1 MKKLVVFMVL
11 ISLLITSAFSATKS
25 STTTPSTGTV
35 EGSATYSAET
45 AAQYKYQTNDKN
57 RMVTIGSNG
66 EKFQGPVLVTSFGQ
80 STDGSMIEQVMK
92 RLKTVAYTYNPTA
105 TGADLAGIKTVV
117 IAVGNS
123 TKGLGAAGISQDQE
137 TQRAKEFMAAVKSA
151 GVDVICC
158 HIGGATRRG
167 ALSDAFADMVLPLSS
182 FIVVK
187 EDGNEDGKFTTFAT
201 SNNVPI
207 TLVYGSKDTVNAFKA
222 IF

>member
-1 MKKLVVFMVL
+1 MKRILLTMVM
-11 ISLLITSAFSATKS
+11 ISLLVIPVFAATKTS
-25 STTTPSTGTV
+25 TTPSTGTV
-35 EGSATYSAET
+35 EGAATYSQEV
-45 AAQYKYQTNDKN
+45 AAQYKYQTDSKN
-57 RMVTIGSNG
+57 RKVTIGSIT

-105 TGADLAGIKTVV
+105 TSADLGGVKTVV

-137 TQRAKEFMAAVKSA
+137 TARAKEFMAAAKKA
-151 GVDVICC
+151 GVKVICC

-182 FIVVK
+182 YILVK
-187 EDGNEDGKFTTFAT
+187 EDGNEDGKFTSFAAA
-201 SNNVPI
+201 NNIPI
-207 TLVYGSKDTVNAFKA
+207 TLVYGSKDTVDAFKQ

>member
-1 MKKLVVFMVL
+1 MKRILLTMVM
-11 ISLLITSAFSATKS
+11 ISLLVIPAFAATKTS
-25 STTTPSTGTV
+25 TTPSSGTV
-35 EGSATYSAET
+35 EGAATYSQEI
-45 AAQYKYQTNDKN
+45 AAQYKYQTDSKN
-57 RMVTIGSNG
+57 RKVTIGTIT

-105 TGADLAGIKTVV
+105 TSADLGGVKTVV

-137 TQRAKEFMAAVKSA
+137 TARAKEFMAAAKKA
-151 GVDVICC
+151 GVKVICC

-182 FIVVK
+182 YILVK
-187 EDGNEDGKFTTFAT
+187 EDGNEDGKFTSFAAA
-201 SNNVPI
+201 NNIPI
-207 TLVYGSKDTVNAFKA
+207 TLVYGSKDTVDAFKQ

>member
-1 MKKLVVFMVL
+1 MKRILLTMVM
-11 ISLLITSAFSATKS
+11 ISLLVIPVFAATKTS
-25 STTTPSTGTV
+25 TTPSTGTV
-35 EGSATYSAET
+35 EGAATYSQEI
-45 AAQYKYQTNDKN
+45 AAQYKYQTDSKN
-57 RMVTIGSNG
+57 RKVTIGTIT
-66 EKFQGPVLVTSFGQ
+66 EKFLGPVLVTSFGQ

-105 TGADLAGIKTVV
+105 TSADLGGVKTVV

-137 TQRAKEFMAAVKSA
+137 TARAKEFMAAAKKA
-151 GVDVICC
+151 GVKVICC

-182 FIVVK
+182 YILVK
-187 EDGNEDGKFTTFAT
+187 EDGNEDGKFTSFAAA
-201 SNNVPI
+201 NNIPI
-207 TLVYGSKDTVNAFKA
+207 TLVYGSKDTVDAFKQ

>member
-1 MKKLVVFMVL
+1 MKRILLTMVM
-11 ISLLITSAFSATKS
+11 ISLLVIPAFAATKTS
-25 STTTPSTGTV
+25 TTPSTGTV
-35 EGSATYSAET
+35 EGAATYSQEV
-45 AAQYKYQTNDKN
+45 AAQYKYQTDSKN
-57 RMVTIGSNG
+57 RKVTIGSIT

-105 TGADLAGIKTVV
+105 TSADLGGVKTVV

-137 TQRAKEFMAAVKSA
+137 TARAKEFMAAAKKA
-151 GVDVICC
+151 GVKVICC

-182 FIVVK
+182 YILVK
-187 EDGNEDGKFTTFAT
+187 EDGNEDGKFTSFAAA
-201 SNNVPI
+201 NNIPI
-207 TLVYGSKDTVNAFKA
+207 TID
-222 IF
+222 

>member
-1 MKKLVVFMVL
+1 MKRILLTMVM
-11 ISLLITSAFSATKS
+11 ISLLVIPAFAATKTS
-25 STTTPSTGTV
+25 TTPSTGTV
-35 EGSATYSAET
+35 EGAATYSQEV
-45 AAQYKYQTNDKN
+45 AAQYKYQTDSKN
-57 RMVTIGSNG
+57 RMVTIGTIT

-105 TGADLAGIKTVV
+105 TSADLGGVKTVV

-137 TQRAKEFMAAVKSA
+137 TARAKEFMAAAKKA
-151 GVDVICC
+151 GVKVICC

-182 FIVVK
+182 YLLVK
-187 EDGNEDGKFTTFAT
+187 EDGNEDGKFTSFAAA
-201 SNNVPI
+201 NNIPI
-207 TLVYGSKDTVNAFKA
+207 TLVYGSKDTVDAFKQ

>member
-1 MKKLVVFMVL
+1 MKRILLTMVM
-11 ISLLITSAFSATKS
+11 ISLLVIPVFAATKTS
-25 STTTPSTGTV
+25 TTPSTGTV
-35 EGSATYSAET
+35 EGAATYSQEV
-45 AAQYKYQTNDKN
+45 AAQYKYQTDSKN
-57 RMVTIGSNG
+57 RKVTIGSIT

-105 TGADLAGIKTVV
+105 TSADLGGVKTVV

-137 TQRAKEFMAAVKSA
+137 TARAKEFMAAVKKA
-151 GVDVICC
+151 GVKVICC

-182 FIVVK
+182 YILVK
-187 EDGNEDGKFTTFAT
+187 EDGNEDGKFTSFAAA
-201 SNNVPI
+201 NNIPI
-207 TLVYGSKDTVNAFKA
+207 TLVYGSKDTVDAFKQ

>member
-1 MKKLVVFMVL
+1 MKRILLTMVM
-11 ISLLITSAFSATKS
+11 ISLLVIPAFAATKTS
-25 STTTPSTGTV
+25 TTPSTGTV
-35 EGSATYSAET
+35 EGAATYSQEV
-45 AAQYKYQTNDKN
+45 AAQYKYQTDSKN
-57 RMVTIGSNG
+57 RMVTIGTIT

-105 TGADLAGIKTVV
+105 TSADLGGVKTVV

-137 TQRAKEFMAAVKSA
+137 TARAKEFMAAAKKA
-151 GVDVICC
+151 GVKVICC

-182 FIVVK
+182 YILVK
-187 EDGNEDGKFTTFAT
+187 EDGNEDGKFTSFAVA
-201 SNNVPI
+201 NNIPI
-207 TLVYGSKDTVNAFKA
+207 TLVYGSKDTVDAFKQ

>member
-1 MKKLVVFMVL
+1 MKRILLTMVM
-11 ISLLITSAFSATKS
+11 ISLLVIPAFAATKTS
-25 STTTPSTGTV
+25 TTPSTGTV
-35 EGSATYSAET
+35 EGAATYSQEV
-45 AAQYKYQTNDKN
+45 AAQYKYQTDSKN
-57 RMVTIGSNG
+57 RMVTIGTIT

-105 TGADLAGIKTVV
+105 TSADLGGVKTVV

-137 TQRAKEFMAAVKSA
+137 TARAKEFMASAKKA
-151 GVDVICC
+151 GVKVICC

-182 FIVVK
+182 YILVK
-187 EDGNEDGKFTTFAT
+187 EDGNEDGKFTSFAAA
-201 SNNVPI
+201 NNIPI
-207 TLVYGSKDTVNAFKA
+207 TLVYGSKDTVDAFKQ

>member
-1 MKKLVVFMVL
+1 
-11 ISLLITSAFSATKS
+11 
-25 STTTPSTGTV
+25 
-35 EGSATYSAET
+35 
-45 AAQYKYQTNDKN
+45 
-57 RMVTIGSNG
+57 MVTIGTIT

-105 TGADLAGIKTVV
+105 TSADLGGVKTVV

-137 TQRAKEFMAAVKSA
+137 TARAKEFMAAAKKA
-151 GVDVICC
+151 GVKVICC

-182 FIVVK
+182 YILVK
-187 EDGNEDGKFTTFAT
+187 EDGNEDGKFTSFAAA
-201 SNNVPI
+201 NNIPI
-207 TLVYGSKDTVNAFKA
+207 TLVYGSKDTVDAFKQ

>member
-1 MKKLVVFMVL
+1 MKRILLTMVM
-11 ISLLITSAFSATKS
+11 ISLLVIPVFAATKTS
-25 STTTPSTGTV
+25 TTPSTGTV
-35 EGSATYSAET
+35 EGAATYSQEI
-45 AAQYKYQTNDKN
+45 AAQYKYQTDSKN
-57 RMVTIGSNG
+57 RKVTIGSIT

-105 TGADLAGIKTVV
+105 TSADLGGVKTVV

-137 TQRAKEFMAAVKSA
+137 TARAKEFMAAAKKA
-151 GVDVICC
+151 GVKVICC

-182 FIVVK
+182 YILVK
-187 EDGNEDGKFTTFAT
+187 EDGNEDGKFTSFAAA
-201 SNNVPI
+201 NNIPI
-207 TLVYGSKDTVNAFKA
+207 TLVYGSKDTVDAFKQ

>member
-1 MKKLVVFMVL
+1 MKRILLTMVM
-11 ISLLITSAFSATKS
+11 ISLLVIPAFAATKTS
-25 STTTPSTGTV
+25 TTPSTGTV
-35 EGSATYSAET
+35 EGAATYSQEV
-45 AAQYKYQTNDKN
+45 AAQYKYQTDSRN
-57 RMVTIGSNG
+57 RKVTIGSIT

-105 TGADLAGIKTVV
+105 TSADLGGVKTVV

-137 TQRAKEFMAAVKSA
+137 TARAKEFMAAVKKA
-151 GVDVICC
+151 GVKVICC

-182 FIVVK
+182 YILVK
-187 EDGNEDGKFTTFAT
+187 EDGNEDGKFTSFAAA
-201 SNNVPI
+201 NNIPI
-207 TLVYGSKDTVNAFKA
+207 TLVYGSKDTVDAFKQ

>member
-1 MKKLVVFMVL
+1 MKRILLTMVM
-11 ISLLITSAFSATKS
+11 ISLLVIPAFAATKTS
-25 STTTPSTGTV
+25 TTPSTGTV
-35 EGSATYSAET
+35 EGAATYSQEI
-45 AAQYKYQTNDKN
+45 AAQYKYQTDSKN
-57 RMVTIGSNG
+57 RKVTIGTIT

-105 TGADLAGIKTVV
+105 TSADLGGVKTVV

-137 TQRAKEFMAAVKSA
+137 TARAKEFMAAAKKA
-151 GVDVICC
+151 GVKVICC

-182 FIVVK
+182 YILVK
-187 EDGNEDGKFTTFAT
+187 EDGNEDGKFTSFAAA
-201 SNNVPI
+201 NNIPI
-207 TLVYGSKDTVNAFKA
+207 TLVYGSKDTVDAFKQ

>member
-1 MKKLVVFMVL
+1 MKRILLTMVM
-11 ISLLITSAFSATKS
+11 ISLLVIPVFAATKTS
-25 STTTPSTGTV
+25 TTPSTGTV
-35 EGSATYSAET
+35 EGASTYSQEI
-45 AAQYKYQTNDKN
+45 AAQYKYQTDSKN
-57 RMVTIGSNG
+57 RMVTIGTIT

-105 TGADLAGIKTVV
+105 TSADLGGVKTVV

-137 TQRAKEFMAAVKSA
+137 TARAKEFMAAAKKA
-151 GVDVICC
+151 GVKVICC

-182 FIVVK
+182 YILVK
-187 EDGNEDGKFTTFAT
+187 EDGNEDGKFTSFAAA
-201 SNNVPI
+201 NNIPI
-207 TLVYGSKDTVNAFKA
+207 TLVYGSKDTVDAFKQ

>member
-1 MKKLVVFMVL
+1 MKRILLTMVM
-11 ISLLITSAFSATKS
+11 ISLLVNPAFAATKTS
-25 STTTPSTGTV
+25 TTPSTGTV
-35 EGSATYSAET
+35 EGAATYSQEV
-45 AAQYKYQTNDKN
+45 AAQYKYQTDSKN
-57 RMVTIGSNG
+57 RKVTIGTIT

-105 TGADLAGIKTVV
+105 TSADLGGVKTVV

-137 TQRAKEFMAAVKSA
+137 TARAKEFMAAAKKA
-151 GVDVICC
+151 GVKVICC

-182 FIVVK
+182 YILVK
-187 EDGNEDGKFTTFAT
+187 EDGNEDGKFTSFAAA
-201 SNNVPI
+201 NNIPI
-207 TLVYGSKDTVNAFKA
+207 TLVYGSKDTVDAFKQ

>member
-1 MKKLVVFMVL
+1 MKRILLTMVM
-11 ISLLITSAFSATKS
+11 ISLLVIPAFAATKTS
-25 STTTPSTGTV
+25 TTPSTGTV
-35 EGSATYSAET
+35 EGAATYSQEV
-45 AAQYKYQTNDKN
+45 AAQYKYQTDSKN
-57 RMVTIGSNG
+57 RKVTIGTIT

-105 TGADLAGIKTVV
+105 TSADLGGVKTVV

-137 TQRAKEFMAAVKSA
+137 TARAKEFMAAVKKA
-151 GVDVICC
+151 GVKVICC

-182 FIVVK
+182 YILVK
-187 EDGNEDGKFTTFAT
+187 EDGNEDGKFTSFAAA
-201 SNNVPI
+201 NNIPI
-207 TLVYGSKDTVNAFKA
+207 TLVYGSKDTVDAFKQ

>member
-1 MKKLVVFMVL
+1 MTRILLTMVM
-11 ISLLITSAFSATKS
+11 ISLLVIPAFAATKTS
-25 STTTPSTGTV
+25 TTPSTGTV
-35 EGSATYSAET
+35 EGAATYSQEV
-45 AAQYKYQTNDKN
+45 AAQYKYQTDSKN
-57 RMVTIGSNG
+57 RKVTIGTIT

-105 TGADLAGIKTVV
+105 TSADLGGVKTVV

-137 TQRAKEFMAAVKSA
+137 TARAKEFMAAAKKA
-151 GVDVICC
+151 GVKVICC

-182 FIVVK
+182 YILVK
-187 EDGNEDGKFTTFAT
+187 EDGNEDGKFTSFAAA
-201 SNNVPI
+201 NNIPI
-207 TLVYGSKDTVNAFKA
+207 TLVYGSKDTVDAFKQ

>member
-1 MKKLVVFMVL
+1 MKRILLTMVM
-11 ISLLITSAFSATKS
+11 ISLLVIPAFAATKTS
-25 STTTPSTGTV
+25 TTPSTGTV
-35 EGSATYSAET
+35 EGAATYSQEI
-45 AAQYKYQTNDKN
+45 AAQYKYQTDSKN
-57 RMVTIGSNG
+57 RKVTIGTIT

-105 TGADLAGIKTVV
+105 TSADLSGVKTVV

-137 TQRAKEFMAAVKSA
+137 TARAKEFMAAAKKA
-151 GVDVICC
+151 GVKVICC

-182 FIVVK
+182 YILVK
-187 EDGNEDGKFTTFAT
+187 EDGNEDGKFTSFAAA
-201 SNNVPI
+201 NNIPI
-207 TLVYGSKDTVNAFKA
+207 TLVYGSKDTVDAFKQ

>member
-1 MKKLVVFMVL
+1 MKRILLTMVM
-11 ISLLITSAFSATKS
+11 ISLLVIPAFAATKTS
-25 STTTPSTGTV
+25 TTPSTGTV
-35 EGSATYSAET
+35 EGAATYSQEV
-45 AAQYKYQTNDKN
+45 AAQYKYQTDSKN
-57 RMVTIGSNG
+57 RKVTIGTIT

-105 TGADLAGIKTVV
+105 TSADLGGVKTVV

-137 TQRAKEFMAAVKSA
+137 TARSKEFMAAAKKA
-151 GVDVICC
+151 GVKVICC

-182 FIVVK
+182 YILVK
-187 EDGNEDGKFTTFAT
+187 EDGNEDGKFTSFAAA
-201 SNNVPI
+201 NNIPI
-207 TLVYGSKDTVNAFKA
+207 TLVYGSKDTVDAFKQ

>member
-1 MKKLVVFMVL
+1 MKRILLTMVM
-11 ISLLITSAFSATKS
+11 ISLLVIPAFAATKTS
-25 STTTPSTGTV
+25 TTPSTGTV
-35 EGSATYSAET
+35 EGAATYSQEI
-45 AAQYKYQTNDKN
+45 AAQYKYQTDSKN
-57 RMVTIGSNG
+57 RMVTIGTIT

-105 TGADLAGIKTVV
+105 TSADFGGVKTVV

-137 TQRAKEFMAAVKSA
+137 TARAKEFMAAVKKA
-151 GVDVICC
+151 GVKVICC

-182 FIVVK
+182 YILVK
-187 EDGNEDGKFTTFAT
+187 EDGNEDGKFTSFAAA
-201 SNNVPI
+201 NNIPI
-207 TLVYGSKDTVNAFKA
+207 TLVYGSKDTVDAFKQ

>member
-1 MKKLVVFMVL
+1 MKRILLTMVM
-11 ISLLITSAFSATKS
+11 ISLLVIPAFAATKTS
-25 STTTPSTGTV
+25 TTPSTGTV
-35 EGSATYSAET
+35 EGAATYSQEV
-45 AAQYKYQTNDKN
+45 AAQYKYQTDSKN
-57 RMVTIGSNG
+57 RMVTIGTIT

-105 TGADLAGIKTVV
+105 TSADLGGVKTVV

-137 TQRAKEFMAAVKSA
+137 TARAKEFMAAAKKA
-151 GVDVICC
+151 GVKVICC

-182 FIVVK
+182 YILVK
-187 EDGNEDGKFTTFAT
+187 EDGNEDGKFT
-201 SNNVPI
+201 
-207 TLVYGSKDTVNAFKA
+207 
-222 IF
+222 

>member
-1 MKKLVVFMVL
+1 MKRILLTMVM
-11 ISLLITSAFSATKS
+11 ISLLVIPAFAATKTS
-25 STTTPSTGTV
+25 TTPSTGTV
-35 EGSATYSAET
+35 EGAATYSQEV
-45 AAQYKYQTNDKN
+45 AAQYKYQTDSKK
-57 RMVTIGSNG
+57 RMVTIGTIT

-105 TGADLAGIKTVV
+105 TSADLGGVKTVV

-137 TQRAKEFMAAVKSA
+137 TARAKEFMAAAKKA
-151 GVDVICC
+151 GVKVICC

-182 FIVVK
+182 YILVK
-187 EDGNEDGKFTTFAT
+187 EDGNEDGKFTSFAAA
-201 SNNVPI
+201 NNIPI
-207 TLVYGSKDTVNAFKA
+207 TLVYGSKDTVDAFKQ